1 MLQAI
6 PPFYHRDPDVM
17 YGLIQKQE
25 LKFKTSV
32 HISDEAKD
40 LIAKVS
46 ICILISYC
54 KEIQKKDWVIMEDSM
69 KLDNI
74 NFLKE

>member
-40 LIAKVS
+40 LISKVS
-46 ICILISYC
+46 ISFISYC
-54 KEIQKKDWVIMEDSM
+54 REILKKDWVIMEDSM